1 MATPRFDPSH
11 SVEFDLSRGQIAVR
25 GSSERVLIPAD
36 ALVALCEG
44 SDPEVRRDFARR
56 VGTEAGRRAAERLG
70 DPTRAELEAVVEHLG
85 GDLALMGFGSLGLER
100 WGKALVL
107 TVSSS
112 PFGAA
117 GDELVACVLE
127 GALQRA
133 FGRDVGAVRL
143 VRDDIRARFLISSRA
158 GSERV
163 RNWLSSGVPWSET
176 LTRLD
181 QGSGRG
187 DS

>member
-1 MATPRFDPSH
+1 MATPRFDPSY
-11 SVEFDLSRGQIAVR
+11 SVEFDLGRGQIAVR

-36 ALVALCEG
+36 ALAALCEG
-44 SDPEVRRDFARR
+44 CEPEVRRDFARR

-70 DPTRAELEAVVEHLG
+70 DPARAEIEAVLEHLG

-100 WGKALVL
+100 WGRALVL
-107 TVSSS
+107 TIAGS
-112 PFGAA
+112 PFGAG
-117 GDELVACVLE
+117 GDELLAFVLE

-133 FGRDVGAVRL
+133 FGRDVGVVRL
-143 VRDDIRARFLISSRA
+143 VRDDARARFLVSSRA

-163 RNWLSSGVPWSET
+163 RDWLNSGTSWSEA

-181 QGSGRG
+181 GGNGRG

>member
-1 MATPRFDPSH
+1 MATPRFDPSY
-11 SVEFDLSRGQIAVR
+11 SVEFDLGRGQIAVR

-36 ALVALCEG
+36 ALAALCEG
-44 SDPEVRRDFARR
+44 CDPEVRRDFARR

-70 DPTRAELEAVVEHLG
+70 DPSRAEIETVVEQLG
-85 GDLALMGFGSLGLER
+85 GDLALMGLGSLGLER
-100 WGKALVL
+100 WGRALVL
-107 TVSSS
+107 SVSGS

-117 GDELVACVLE
+117 GDELLAGVLE

-143 VRDDIRARFLISSRA
+143 VRDDARTRFLISSRA

-163 RNWLSSGVPWSET
+163 RDWLNSGTPWSEA

-181 QGSGRG
+181 RG
-187 DS
+187 GGNS

>member
-11 SVEFDLSRGQIAVR
+11 SVEFDLGRGQIAVR

-36 ALVALCEG
+36 ALFALCEG
-44 SDPEVRRDFARR
+44 SEPEVRRDFARR

-70 DPTRAELEAVVEHLG
+70 DPARAEIDAVVEHLG

-100 WGKALVL
+100 WGRALVL

-112 PFGAA
+112 PFGAN
-117 GDELVACVLE
+117 GDELLAGVLE

-143 VRDDIRARFLISSRA
+143 VRDDVRARFLVSSRA
-158 GSERV
+158 GSEKV
-163 RNWLSSGVPWSET
+163 RTWLSSGATWSEA

-181 QGSGRG
+181 QGVARG